1 MKHASEITSATLRV
15 NNQEFSDILSNAF
28 SGRPHQSQQP
38 SFMAL
43 SSQEILG
50 GSLRALKKWGETLD
64 YVLCFFLYFFHAL
77 AASCVLYNGTKRSQG
92 FFIC

>member
-1 MKHASEITSATLRV
+1 
-15 NNQEFSDILSNAF
+15 
-28 SGRPHQSQQP
+28 
-38 SFMAL
+38 MAL

-77 AASCVLYNGTKRSQG
+77 AASCVLSNGIKRSQG
-92 FFIC
+92 FYLLNILTNSNQNKT